1 MQPQGLDLIDIIHK
15 GAIATYPLILLSI
28 VSVAV
33 VFERLWSLRNIG
45 AITLRVTESILE
57 PIKKGQRDLAIAI
70 CKQNSHSPAGRIFLN
85 ILERDA
91 GARLEVANSIAAE
104 AMFEENQKLKKHLW
118 ILGTVASSA
127 PFIGLLGTV
136 VGIIKSF
143 ESMAI
148 AGTGGFAVVAAGI
161 SEALVAT
168 ALGLAVAIIAV
179 IFYNYFQTR
188 ISTLNG
194 LFRIQVGKIRPEHER
209 VRNSMAITPLGGN
222 DDSSEIVAEIN
233 ITPLTDIF
241 LVLLII
247 FMITS
252 SAMIESGGK
261 INLPKAVATQSESRG
276 TTVTIT
282 PKHEIFVDQK
292 VVKEENLEKTLQDA
306 LTTRADKTV
315 ILRGDKDVLLGDTV
329 KVMSIIKRAGASE
342 IAIAAEAERKV
353 R

>member
-1 MQPQGLDLIDIIHK
+1 MEQQGLNLIDIIHK

-33 VFERLWSLRNIG
+33 IFERLWSLRSI
-45 AITLRVTESILE
+45 ASATLRITESIMD

-70 CKQNSHSPAGRIFLN
+70 CKQNSQSPASRIFLN
-85 ILERDA
+85 ILDREA
-91 GARLEVANSIAAE
+91 GQRLEVANSFAAE
-104 AMFEENQKLKKHLW
+104 AMFEETQKLKKHLW

-188 ISTLNG
+188 IATLNG
-194 LFRIQVGKIRPEHER
+194 LFRIEVAKILQH
-209 VRNSMAITPLGGN
+209 I
-222 DDSSEIVAEIN
+222 
-233 ITPLTDIF
+233 
-241 LVLLII
+241 
-247 FMITS
+247 
-252 SAMIESGGK
+252 SG
-261 INLPKAVATQSESRG
+261 
-276 TTVTIT
+276 
-282 PKHEIFVDQK
+282 
-292 VVKEENLEKTLQDA
+292 
-306 LTTRADKTV
+306 
-315 ILRGDKDVLLGDTV
+315 
-329 KVMSIIKRAGASE
+329 
-342 IAIAAEAERKV
+342 
-353 R
+353 

>member
-45 AITLRVTESILE
+45 SATLRVTESILE

-70 CKQNSHSPAGRIFLN
+70 CKQNSQCPAGRIFLN
-85 ILERDA
+85 VLDREAA
-91 GARLEVANSIAAE
+91 GLEVANSLATE
-104 AMFEENQKLKKHLW
+104 ALFEETQKLKKHLW

-168 ALGLAVAIIAV
+168 ALGLGIAIIAV

-188 ISTLNG
+188 IATLNG
-194 LFRIQVGKIRPEHER
+194 LFRIQVGKVLH
-209 VRNSMAITPLGGN
+209 SM
-222 DDSSEIVAEIN
+222 
-233 ITPLTDIF
+233 
-241 LVLLII
+241 
-247 FMITS
+247 
-252 SAMIESGGK
+252 
-261 INLPKAVATQSESRG
+261 
-276 TTVTIT
+276 
-282 PKHEIFVDQK
+282 
-292 VVKEENLEKTLQDA
+292 
-306 LTTRADKTV
+306 
-315 ILRGDKDVLLGDTV
+315 
-329 KVMSIIKRAGASE
+329 GA
-342 IAIAAEAERKV
+342 
-353 R
+353 

>member
-1 MQPQGLDLIDIIHK
+1 MEQQGLNLIDIIHK

-33 VFERLWSLRNIG
+33 VFERLWFLRGI
-45 AITLRVTESILE
+45 ASVTLRITESISD
-57 PIKKGQRDLAIAI
+57 PIKRGQRDLAIAI

-85 ILERDA
+85 ILDREA
-91 GARLEVANSIAAE
+91 GQRLEVTNNFAAE
-104 AMFEENQKLKKHLW
+104 AMFEETQKLKKHLW

-188 ISTLNG
+188 IATLNG
-194 LFRIQVGKIRPEHER
+194 LFRIQVAK
-209 VRNSMAITPLGGN
+209 
-222 DDSSEIVAEIN
+222 
-233 ITPLTDIF
+233 
-241 LVLLII
+241 VL
-247 FMITS
+247 
-252 SAMIESGGK
+252 
-261 INLPKAVATQSESRG
+261 QSIS
-276 TTVTIT
+276 V
-282 PKHEIFVDQK
+282 
-292 VVKEENLEKTLQDA
+292 
-306 LTTRADKTV
+306 
-315 ILRGDKDVLLGDTV
+315 
-329 KVMSIIKRAGASE
+329 
-342 IAIAAEAERKV
+342 
-353 R
+353 